1 MAELVDALDSKS
13 CGLRPCQ
20 FESDYPYQIKSWS
33 NDFSFFLLRAFIFRQ
48 GCLYLFSNINRKQE
62 NMPGIFRSLF
72 QREKNNI
79 VNWFNIDERIR
90 FVIVGLGNTLIR
102 YLIFVVLGI
111 VTSIDYYQIILLASW
126 LLSSLTAFW
135 AYKILVF
142 ATTGNH
148 WREYGR
154 SLLVWTLSYFINAGI
169 LELLVRGLRFNA
181 YAAQAFA
188 IAAITV
194 INYLLFK
201 HFAFKTQRKT
211 FWEKVYGFFES

>member
-1 MAELVDALDSKS
+1 
-13 CGLRPCQ
+13 
-20 FESDYPYQIKSWS
+20 
-33 NDFSFFLLRAFIFRQ
+33 
-48 GCLYLFSNINRKQE
+48 
-62 NMPGIFRSLF
+62 MPGIFRSLF

-79 VNWFNIDERIR
+79 VDWFNIDERIR

-154 SLLVWTLSYFINAGI
+154 LLLVWTLSYFINAGI
-169 LELLVRGLRFNA
+169 LELLVRGLRLNA